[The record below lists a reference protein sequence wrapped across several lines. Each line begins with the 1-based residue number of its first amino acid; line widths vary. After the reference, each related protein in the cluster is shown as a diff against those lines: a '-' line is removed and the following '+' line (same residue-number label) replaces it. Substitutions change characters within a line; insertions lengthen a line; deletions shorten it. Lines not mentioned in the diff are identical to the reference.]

1 MPETITRTYE
11 AYTIDELDGTARDNA
26 MQTLALWAVEDYEWW
41 DSTIENFVET
51 VETEGVIEIATRN
64 GRTVGGRTYTD
75 PCVFFSGFWS
85 QGDGASF
92 AGKVDVAAYLKL
104 TKQAGK
110 KRALYNWAIDQGC
123 GIRIKTTGNYSH
135 EYSMY
140 VDCDYN
146 DFHYTPDG
154 KATEQAA
161 GLEDEILEWARDK
174 ARQLY
179 KDLEAEYEYLTS
191 EEVLLENAQ
200 ANGYRFDDRGKP
212 L

>member
-1 MPETITRTYE
+1 MPETLTRTYE
-11 AYTIDELDGTARDNA
+11 AYKIDELEGSARDNA
-26 MQTLALWAVEDYEWW
+26 MQTLARWAVEDYEWW
-41 DSTIENFVET
+41 ESTIEYFVET
-51 VETEGVIEIATRN
+51 VEAEGVITVDV
-64 GRTVGGRTYTD
+64 RTSRKGGMTKFTE

-85 QGDGASF
+85 QGDGACF

-110 KRALYNWAIDQGC
+110 KRALYNWAVDQGC
-123 GIRIKTTGNYSH
+123 GIRIKTKGGYSH

-174 ARQLY
+174 ARKLY

-191 EEVLLENAQ
+191 EEVLLENAH
-200 ANGYRFDDRGKP
+200 ANGYLFDDRGKP

>member
-11 AYTIDELDGTARDNA
+11 AYKIDELEGSARDNA
-26 MQTLALWAVEDYEWW
+26 MQTLARWAVEDYEWW
-41 DSTIENFVET
+41 NSTIENFVET
-51 VETEGVIEIATRN
+51 VETEGVIEIETRN
-64 GRTVGGRTYTD
+64 GRTVAGRTYTD
-75 PCVFFSGFWS
+75 PCVFFSGFWA

-110 KRALYNWAIDQGC
+110 KRALYNWAVDQGC
-123 GIRIKTTGNYSH
+123 GFRIRTSGSYSH

-161 GLEDEILEWARDK
+161 GLEEEILGWARDK

-191 EEVLLENAQ
+191 EEVLLENAH
-200 ANGYRFDDRGKP
+200 ANGYLFDDRGNP